1 MNTCHWSETVH
12 RLVPYMPGE
21 QPGPGRFV
29 KLNTN
34 ENPYPPSPKVLEALA
49 RELSGTLRLYPDP
62 DATLF
67 RKSVAEYYGVP
78 ASRVFAGNGSD
89 EVLAHTFC
97 ALLKHDRPLLF
108 PDVTYSFYPVY
119 CALYGIDFKTVPLT
133 GDFRIRVE
141 DYQDGGGG
149 VIFPNPNA
157 PTGGL
162 LSVDEIDWLASRIP
176 DIPLV
181 VDEAYIDFG
190 GQSAIALVDRHP
202 NILVIQTLSKSRAL
216 AGLRV
221 GFAVGSPDLVTAL
234 ERVRNSFN
242 SYPLDR
248 LANIGGAAAMSD
260 RAYFEETRSRIMQSR
275 GALADGLS
283 ALGFEVLPSAA
294 NFLFA
299 RHSGRPA
306 KEIQDAL
313 RSRGIIVRHF
323 DKPRIS
329 EFLRITVGTEEECGI
344 LLDALGQILPA
355 PTGKEGA
362 TLEEERRSGPASP

>member
-12 RLVPYMPGE
+12 RLVPYLPGE

-108 PDVTYSFYPVY
+108 PDVTYSFYPAY
-119 CALYGIDFKTVPLT
+119 CALYDIDFKTVPLT

-141 DYQDGGGG
+141 DYRDGGG

-162 LSVDEIDWLASRIP
+162 LSVDEIDWLAARIP

-202 NILVIQTLSKSRAL
+202 LHPPQK
-216 AGLRV
+216 
-221 GFAVGSPDLVTAL
+221 
-234 ERVRNSFN
+234 
-242 SYPLDR
+242 
-248 LANIGGAAAMSD
+248 
-260 RAYFEETRSRIMQSR
+260 
-275 GALADGLS
+275 
-283 ALGFEVLPSAA
+283 
-294 NFLFA
+294 
-299 RHSGRPA
+299 
-306 KEIQDAL
+306 
-313 RSRGIIVRHF
+313 
-323 DKPRIS
+323 
-329 EFLRITVGTEEECGI
+329 
-344 LLDALGQILPA
+344 PA
-355 PTGKEGA
+355 PHPLKSWWIR
-362 TLEEERRSGPASP
+362 LLLL